1 MIRTGIGYDVHQLAI
16 GKKLIIAGVT
26 IPAPFGSVGHSDG
39 DVLIHALVDALL
51 GAASLGDIG
60 THFPS
65 KSGKW
70 SGVSSNHF
78 LVESVKIVEKSGF
91 EICNVDTTI
100 ILQKP
105 KIKRFIPQIKNNL
118 TDYMNIDESGIS
130 VKTTTTDYL
139 GFIGDGNGWAALAV
153 ATLFK

>member
-1 MIRTGIGYDVHQLAI
+1 MTRTGIGYDVHQLAI
-16 GKKLIIAGVT
+16 GEKLIIAGVT

-60 THFPS
+60 KYFPS
-65 KSGKW
+65 ESGKW
-70 SGVSSNHF
+70 RGASSNHF

-105 KIKRFIPQIKNNL
+105 KIKRFIPQIKKNL
-118 TDYMNIDESGIS
+118 TYYMNVDKSRIS